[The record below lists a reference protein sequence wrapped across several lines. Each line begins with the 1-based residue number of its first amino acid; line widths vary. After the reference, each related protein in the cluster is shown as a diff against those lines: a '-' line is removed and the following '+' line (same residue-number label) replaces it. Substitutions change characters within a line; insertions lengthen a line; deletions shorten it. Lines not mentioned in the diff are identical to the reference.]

1 MRHLLAAVAALSAP
15 VAVAEPPVSAVRVSQ
30 LGLEP
35 AAGQRIVVVTR
46 AAGPVAWRVRD
57 DAGRVVQRGVAP
69 AARYAVDADEAVT
82 AIELPRALAP
92 GRYRVEAGGAVS
104 RPVTV
109 AARPFAP
116 LLRDAMSFFYQQR
129 AGVPILARYVQRP
142 DLARPAG
149 HLGETARCFAGV
161 DERGLRWPGCA
172 ARYDVVGGWY
182 DAGDRGKYVVNAGIS
197 VWMMLDAWERAPAFD
212 LLRDGALAL
221 PEARNG
227 VPDVLD
233 EARYEIE
240 WMLRMQLP
248 DGARAIVAT
257 PDGRAARTIAAGG
270 MAWHKLG
277 DTVWAPVPIRVE
289 DDHGTRA
296 LYPPSTAATLNLAAV
311 AAQAARLWRD
321 IDPAFA
327 ARCRAAAL
335 SAFAAARREPAVFA
349 EPRFT
354 GSGAYEDAALDD
366 EFFWAAAEIAATT
379 GDPDALR
386 MVERS
391 PFARVSS
398 VATPGW
404 ATTGA
409 AGTIAILRHPA
420 AFPPALVT
428 AQRRALLA
436 SADAYL
442 SDDARQPYRYPAAP
456 GATQWGSNGDLLSR
470 AVVLGTAWDL
480 THRAAYRGAARD
492 ALDYVLGRNPLDRS
506 YVSGIGA
513 RPMRFPHHRFWGA
526 GIDARFPAPP
536 PGALSGGPNSSAM
549 TDPVARTMVGKCR
562 QQTCW
567 RDDARA
573 YSQNEVAINWNA
585 ALIWVAAFLDETR
598 GR

>member
-1 MRHLLAAVAALSAP
+1 MRHVLAAAALSATA
-15 VAVAEPPVSAVRVSQ
+15 AVAEPPVSAVRVSQ
-30 LGLEP
+30 LGLEL
-35 AAGQRIVVVTR
+35 AAGQRVVIVTR
-46 AAGPVAWRVRD
+46 ATGPVAWRVRD
-57 DAGRVVQRGVAP
+57 AGGRIVQRGVAP
-69 AARYAVDADEAVT
+69 AARYAVDAGETVT
-82 AIELPRALAP
+82 AIELPHGLAP
-92 GRYRVEAGGAVS
+92 GNYRVEAGGAVS
-104 RPVTV
+104 RPITV

-149 HLGETARCFAGV
+149 HVGETASCFAGV
-161 DERGLRWPGCA
+161 DERGVRWPGCA
-172 ARYDVVGGWY
+172 GRYDVAGGWY

-197 VWMMLDAWERAPAFD
+197 VWMMLDAYERAPASD
-212 LLRDGALAL
+212 VLRDAALAL
-221 PEARNG
+221 PEAGNG
-227 VPDVLD
+227 VPDGLD

-248 DGARAIVAT
+248 DGARAVVAT
-257 PDGRAARTIAAGG
+257 PDGRATRTIAAGG

-277 DTVWAPVPIRVE
+277 DTAWAPMPIRVE

-311 AAQAARLWRD
+311 AAQAARIWRD

-335 SAFAAARREPAVFA
+335 AAFAAARREPAAYA

-379 GDPDALR
+379 GDPGALR
-386 MVERS
+386 RVERS
-391 PFARVSS
+391 PLARAES

-409 AGTIAILRHPA
+409 AGTIAIVRHPA
-420 AFPPALVT
+420 AFPPALVA

-436 SADAYL
+436 TADAYL
-442 SDDARQPYRYPAAP
+442 ADDARQPYRYPAAP
-456 GATQWGSNGDLLSR
+456 GATQWGSNGELLSR

-480 THRAAYRGAARD
+480 TGRTAYRVAARD
-492 ALDYVLGRNPLDRS
+492 AMDYVLGRNPLDRS

-526 GIDARFPAPP
+526 GIDPRFPSPP
-536 PGALSGGPNSSAM
+536 PGALSGGPNDTAM
-549 TDPVARTMVGKCR
+549 SDPVAKTMAGKCR
-562 QQTCW
+562 PQTCW

-585 ALIWVAAFLDETR
+585 ALIWVAAFLDDTR

>member
-327 ARCRAAAL
+327 ARCRAAA
-335 SAFAAARREPAVFA
+335 
-349 EPRFT
+349 
-354 GSGAYEDAALDD
+354 
-366 EFFWAAAEIAATT
+366 
-379 GDPDALR
+379 
-386 MVERS
+386 
-391 PFARVSS
+391 
-398 VATPGW
+398 
-404 ATTGA
+404 
-409 AGTIAILRHPA
+409 
-420 AFPPALVT
+420 
-428 AQRRALLA
+428 
-436 SADAYL
+436 
-442 SDDARQPYRYPAAP
+442 
-456 GATQWGSNGDLLSR
+456 
-470 AVVLGTAWDL
+470 
-480 THRAAYRGAARD
+480 
-492 ALDYVLGRNPLDRS
+492 
-506 YVSGIGA
+506 
-513 RPMRFPHHRFWGA
+513 
-526 GIDARFPAPP
+526 
-536 PGALSGGPNSSAM
+536 
-549 TDPVARTMVGKCR
+549 
-562 QQTCW
+562 
-567 RDDARA
+567 
-573 YSQNEVAINWNA
+573 
-585 ALIWVAAFLDETR
+585 
-598 GR
+598 